1 MDQAEL
7 DAWHMRR
14 ALELAERGQGSVEP
28 NPMVGCVI
36 ARGAEIIGEGWH
48 RAFGQPH
55 AEVEALRLAGHRAS
69 GATMYVTLEPCCHHG
84 KTPPCTQAVIR
95 AGIRRVVV
103 TMRDPFPL
111 VAGQGIAELEN
122 AGIEVSVGL
131 MEQEARFLNAPYIK
145 LVSENRPWV
154 IAKWAMT
161 LDGKIATCTGDSRWI
176 SCEISRDFVH
186 RLRGRVDAVIVGIGT
201 AQADNPLLTARPPG
215 PRTAVRIVLDSLGRL
230 PLDSQLVQTARE
242 IPVLVAVSPQ
252 APSDRRNQLESH
264 GCEVFECNGDSHAE
278 RLLALLDELG
288 RRRMT
293 NVLFEGGSKVFGT
306 LFDHHLVDEVHV
318 FIAPKIV
325 GGDNG
330 RTPVAGIGVE
340 CLAHAQG
347 LRVIRCEKSGDD
359 FYISGRLET
368 I

>member
-1 MDQAEL
+1 MDRAEL

-14 ALELAERGQGSVEP
+14 ALELAERGQGLVEP

-69 GATMYVTLEPCCHHG
+69 GATMYVTLEPCCHYG
-84 KTPPCTQAVIR
+84 KTPPCTQAIIR
-95 AGIRRVVV
+95 AGLRRVVV
-103 TMRDPFPL
+103 AMRDPFPL
-111 VAGQGIAELEN
+111 VAGKGLAELEH

-131 MEQEARFLNAPYIK
+131 MERESRFLNAPYIK
-145 LVSENRPWV
+145 LVIQNRPWV

-161 LDGKIATCTGDSRWI
+161 LDGKIATYTGDSRWI
-176 SCEISRDFVH
+176 SSEVSRNVVH
-186 RLRGRVDAVIVGIGT
+186 KLRGRVDAVVVGVGT

-230 PLDSQLVQTARE
+230 PLESQLAQTARD
-242 IPVLVAVSPQ
+242 IPVVVAVSRQ
-252 APSDRRNQLESH
+252 APSDVRRRLESC
-264 GCEVFECNGDSHAE
+264 GCEVFECDGDSHAE

-325 GGDNG
+325 GGING

-340 CLAHAQG
+340 RLVHAQG
-347 LRVIRCEKSGDD
+347 FQTVRCERSGDD
-359 FYISGRLET
+359 FYISGRLD
-368 I
+368 IN

>member
-14 ALELAERGQGSVEP
+14 ALELGERGRGFVEP

-84 KTPPCTQAVIR
+84 KTPPCTRAVIS

-103 TMRDPFPL
+103 AMRDPFPL
-111 VAGQGIAELEN
+111 VAGQGLSELEN
-122 AGIEVSVGL
+122 AGIEVTVGL
-131 MEQEARFLNAPYIK
+131 MEKESRSLNAPYIK
-145 LVSENRPWV
+145 LINQNRPWV

-161 LDGKIATCTGDSRWI
+161 LDGKIATYTGDSRWV
-176 SCEISRDFVH
+176 SSELSRERVH
-186 RLRGRVDAVIVGIGT
+186 RLRGRVDAIVVGIET
-201 AQADNPLLTARPPG
+201 ARSDDPLLTARPPG

-230 PLDSQLVQTARE
+230 PLHSQLVRTARE
-242 IPVLVAVSPQ
+242 VPVLVAVSCQ
-252 APSDRRNQLESH
+252 ASAEARTQLESC
-264 GCEVFECNGDSHAE
+264 GCEVIECPGESHAE
-278 RLLALLDELG
+278 RLIALLDELG

-293 NVLFEGGSKVFGT
+293 NVLFEGGSHVFGS
-306 LFDHHLVDEVHV
+306 LFDHQLVDEVHA

-325 GGDNG
+325 GGLNG
-330 RTPVAGIGVE
+330 RTPVGGIGVE
-340 CLAHAQG
+340 RLVHAQV
-347 LRVIRCEKSGDD
+347 LRNVTWEKIGDD
-359 FYISGRLET
+359 LYVYGRLDA